1 LRPSSSRSAPTASSR
16 SSRSA
21 LPEHLQV
28 LTAAGSEEE
37 AERIAAAL
45 VERRLAACVQIVGPV
60 ASRYRWQGGVETAQE
75 WLCLAKT
82 AASRYPE
89 LEAAIRELHSYEEP
103 EIVATP
109 IVAGS
114 AGYLAWL
121 DASLNP

>member
-1 LRPSSSRSAPTASSR
+1 LAGY
-16 SSRSA
+16 
-21 LPEHLQV
+21 LQV
-28 LTAAGSEEE
+28 LTTAGSEEE
-37 AERIAAAL
+37 AERISAGL
-45 VERRLAACVQIVGPV
+45 VERRLAACVQVVGPI
-60 ASRYRWQGGVETAQE
+60 ASRYRWRGAVEEAQE

-121 DASLNP
+121 AESIDPIDP